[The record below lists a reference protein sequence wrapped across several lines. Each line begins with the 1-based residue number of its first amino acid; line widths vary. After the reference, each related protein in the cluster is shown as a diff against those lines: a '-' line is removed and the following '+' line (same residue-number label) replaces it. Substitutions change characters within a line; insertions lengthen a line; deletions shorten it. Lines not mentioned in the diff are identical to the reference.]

1 MEAKKVV
8 VTGASKG
15 IGFELVKYLSKNGHH
30 VLAITRNKDSI
41 INLQKDHKNIT
52 VLELEITR
60 EIDVNAIRDF
70 VSSTWGNIDAIIH
83 NAGKLIHKPFFKTS
97 MTDFMEVYKVNVFA
111 VAELTKLLLPFV
123 NKGGHVVGVS
133 SMGGVQGS
141 KKYPGLSAYTSSKGA
156 LITLFELLAEEYY
169 ESGIAFNTLAIGA
182 VQTEM
187 LKRAFPGYKASI
199 SAAAMAEYI
208 ADFSLYKARY
218 FNGKVI
224 PVSNS
229 TP

>member
-1 MEAKKVV
+1 M
-8 VTGASKG
+8 
-15 IGFELVKYLSKNGHH
+15 ILV
-30 VLAITRNKDSI
+30 
-41 INLQKDHKNIT
+41 
-52 VLELEITR
+52 
-60 EIDVNAIRDF
+60 
-70 VSSTWGNIDAIIH
+70 NIDAIIH
-83 NAGKLIHKPFFKTS
+83 NAGKLIHRPFFKTTL
-97 MTDFMEVYKVNVFA
+97 TDFMEVYKVNVFA

-123 NKGGHVVGVS
+123 NKGGHIVGVG
-133 SMGGVQGS
+133 SMGGIQGS

-156 LITLFELLAEEYY
+156 LITLFELLAEEYH

-199 SAAAMAEYI
+199 SAEAMAAYI
-208 ADFSLYKARY
+208 ADFAIYKAQY